1 MATGTQHAQPR
12 ASGGRHTARAS
23 AVGLGVLG
31 ALVARGVA
39 ELLGFHVRQPAFTVG
54 APAPAMTVV
63 FVVVASAV
71 GGLVAWLAL
80 ALVERF
86 LRRPRRA
93 WLVIAAF
100 GLIVSFG
107 GPLSGFGVSAADRL
121 VLLSM
126 HLVVGLIVIASL
138 SRTLPP
144 AAECADS
151 QGDVH
156 NE

>member
-1 MATGTQHAQPR
+1 MVSRTRRAQR
-12 ASGGRHTARAS
+12 QTSSGRHTARAGT
-23 AVGLGVLG
+23 VVLGVVG
-31 ALVARGVA
+31 ALVVWGIA

-54 APAPAMTVV
+54 APPPAMTPV

-93 WLVIAAF
+93 WLAMATL
-100 GLIVSFG
+100 GLVVSFG
-107 GPLSGFGVSAADRL
+107 GPLSGYGVSAANRV
-121 VLLSM
+121 VLMSM
-126 HLVVGLIVIASL
+126 HLVVGLIVIVLL
-138 SRTLPP
+138 SRTLPS
-144 AAECADS
+144 AAGHADS

-156 NE
+156 